1 MDEFLALVVF
11 VGLFAVPHV
20 GARLLVRIR
29 MPLGL
34 RLAVVVA
41 LPAAFVWWLGTS
53 FAFEDITAPGAA
65 LIPTLVI
72 FGWVLGA
79 SSVLRRRL
87 IARAGGE

>member
-1 MDEFLALVVF
+1 MDELLALIVF
-11 VGLFAVPHV
+11 VGLFAVPYL
-20 GARLLVRIR
+20 GARLLVRMR
-29 MPLGL
+29 VSLGL

-41 LPAAFVWWLGTS
+41 LPAALVWWVGTS

-72 FGWVLGA
+72 FGWALGA
-79 SSVLRRRL
+79 SSVLRRRM